1 MKKLLPQ
8 EILTWPN
15 LPRLSVS
22 VSIEEPLIT
31 PEDFKS
37 MNILFITLGSMY
49 NIPPKMTENMEYIA
63 GTIFPLENNVS
74 KKIFS
79 LFLALSELFVWF
91 RMKTYRNRN
100 SKNILW
106 GNFLVGVTS
115 NNFFL
120 LKIKIST
127 LS

>member
-79 LFLALSELFVWF
+79 LFLALSELFV
-91 RMKTYRNRN
+91 
-100 SKNILW
+100 
-106 GNFLVGVTS
+106 
-115 NNFFL
+115 
-120 LKIKIST
+120 
-127 LS
+127 